1 MTEKRI
7 EEEKQKD
14 GEVRSV
20 RRVQQTRISLSHP
33 DQDKEIIGGMI
44 RLSHTHTHTPECT
57 EPHSG
62 RDVFTC
68 RPSSCS
74 GKVRG
79 EEEIYSG
86 GRFQVLMK

>member
-1 MTEKRI
+1 METGLSPPYIHTHTPVKFEAMTEKRI

-44 RLSHTHTHTPECT
+44 RLSHTHTHTHT
-57 EPHSG
+57 
-62 RDVFTC
+62 
-68 RPSSCS
+68 
-74 GKVRG
+74 
-79 EEEIYSG
+79 
-86 GRFQVLMK
+86 